1 MTQNLILS
9 ALSAAEASVWLTPGA
24 GGDLWILG
32 LIGGG
37 LGTLLGAINMITT
50 VVCMRAPGRALFDH
64 EQFFGN
70 PKNNCQ
76 PNNVAE
82 HMLRNDRG
90 TAFNGVV
97 APWPGGRVKR
107 DRAQDQL
114 HLQDRAD
121 KFFEQT
127 YDPEQ
132 DPNPAPVNQCLHDRL
147 SRRRT
152 ASARRPKRAS
162 TPPEETCSRQ
172 RCTHPAPTA
181 IPGNREITG

>member
-9 ALSAAEASVWLTPGA
+9 AQSAAGVSVWLTPGA

-32 LIGGG
+32 LIVGG
-37 LGTLLGAINMITT
+37 LGTILGAAIMIIT
-50 VVCMRAPGRALFDH
+50 VVCMRAPRRALFDH

-70 PKNNCQ
+70 PKNNYQ

-82 HMLRNDRG
+82 HALRNDRG
-90 TAFNGVV
+90 TDFNGVV
-97 APWPGGRVKR
+97 AAWPGGRVKG

-114 HLQDRAD
+114 HLQDLAD

-132 DPNPAPVNQCLHDRL
+132 DPNPAP
-147 SRRRT
+147 
-152 ASARRPKRAS
+152 
-162 TPPEETCSRQ
+162 
-172 RCTHPAPTA
+172 
-181 IPGNREITG
+181 